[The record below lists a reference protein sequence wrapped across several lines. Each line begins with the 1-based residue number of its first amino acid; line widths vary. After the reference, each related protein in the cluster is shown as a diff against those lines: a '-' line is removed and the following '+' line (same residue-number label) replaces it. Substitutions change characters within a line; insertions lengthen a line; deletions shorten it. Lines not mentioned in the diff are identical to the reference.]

1 MIRRPPR
8 STRTDT
14 LFPYTTLFRS
24 FPVFDDLAK
33 EGCSGYFGLYLK
45 SFAGVRQQ
53 IGLVTMLPQ
62 GLCEKQIENL
72 RWSLDLFT
80 LHLNTLMEY
89 SIKNPL
95 ARTYNG
101 EDPGRGVC
109 DAMIGLG
116 EVVALWRSGEGGV
129 GEE

>member
-62 GLCEKQIENL
+62 GLCEKPIENL

-80 LHLNTLMEY
+80 LHLNTLLDY
-89 SIKNPL
+89 RIKHPH
-95 ARTYNG
+95 ARTYIS
-101 EDPGRGVC
+101 EDPGSSVFEGIVGV
-109 DAMIGLG
+109 G
-116 EVVALWRSGEGGV
+116 EVVAREAANGV
-129 GEE
+129 STRKS

>member
-53 IGLVTMLPQ
+53 IGLVTMLPK
-62 GLCEKQIENL
+62 GLSEKQIENL

-80 LHLNTLMEY
+80 IHLNTLMKY
-89 SIKNPL
+89 SIKK
-95 ARTYNG
+95 RS
-101 EDPGRGVC
+101 EERR
-109 DAMIGLG
+109 LG
-116 EVVALWRSGEGGV
+116 KECVSKCRSRWSPYHTKKKK
-129 GEE
+129 